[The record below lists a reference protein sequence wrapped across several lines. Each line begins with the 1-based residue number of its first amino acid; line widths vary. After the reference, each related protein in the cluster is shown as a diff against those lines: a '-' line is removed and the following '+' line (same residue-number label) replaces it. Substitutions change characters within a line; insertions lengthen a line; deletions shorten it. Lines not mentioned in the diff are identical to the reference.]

1 MKEKRQLKAVN
12 HLVLLLG
19 SVMMLTPFVWMVLT
33 SLKTRGEAT
42 AVPPAL
48 LPKVPQWGNYS
59 RLFELLPFG
68 QLYMNTIIS
77 AVCITIGQIVICAFA
92 AYAFARLNFP
102 LKNQLFVLVLSVLM
116 VPGQVFLI
124 PQYIIIQNLNLL
136 DSIPALIIPSLF
148 SAFGTFLLRQFFMT
162 LPVELEE
169 AARLDGCSRAGILF
183 RIVMPLSI
191 PGMVSLGIF
200 ALLYG
205 WNALLWPLIVNTDPL
220 KMTLAAGL
228 SSFQGQYA
236 VDYPLMMAGTFLA
249 VVPLIIL
256 FLLFQKQ
263 FIQGIA
269 LTGSKG

>member
-48 LPKVPQWGNYS
+48 LPKVPQWGNYV

>member
-1 MKEKRQLKAVN
+1 MKEKRRIKTVN

-19 SVMMLTPFVWMVLT
+19 SVMMLTPFIWMVLT

-42 AVPPAL
+42 AVPPSL
-48 LPKVPQWGNYS
+48 FPKVPQWNNYV

-68 QLYMNTIIS
+68 RLYANTVVS

-124 PQYIIIQNLNLL
+124 PQYIIIQNMNLL
-136 DSIPALIIPSLF
+136 DTIPALIIPSLF

-183 RIVMPLSI
+183 RIVMPLSV

-205 WNALLWPLIVNTDPL
+205 WNALLWPLIVNTNPL

-228 SSFQGQYA
+228 SSFQGQYS

-249 VVPLIIL
+249 VVPLIVL
-256 FLLFQKQ
+256 FLVFQKQ
-263 FIQGIA
+263 FIEGIA